1 MYNNNGEFNRYDN
14 GYGNSDGFNDFDRYD
29 GGYGSAGSQAG
40 RLETLGL
47 YTARVFGWMF
57 LGLLLTAGAAFFA
70 TSSPALLNVLFG
82 NYFSFIILMLAE
94 FALVM
99 YLSARIT
106 RMQYG
111 TAIFSFLLYS
121 VLNGLTLSV
130 ILLVYTYSSVAYTFG
145 ITSITFGV
153 MSLYGFITRTDLTR
167 IGNMLFMGLIGLI
180 VLSVVNMFLRASSI
194 EWLISILGIFIFLG
208 LTAYDTQKIKQY
220 YYSTIDNL
228 ELSRKIAIMGAL
240 RLYLDFINLFLT
252 LLRLFGKRR

>member
-1 MYNNNGEFNRYDN
+1 MYDDNGNYNRYGDSS
-14 GYGNSDGFNDFDRYD
+14 GNSDFDRYG
-29 GGYGSAGSQAG
+29 GGYGGNEWQTG

-70 TSSPALLNVLFG
+70 TSSPALLNLLFG
-82 NYFSFIILMLAE
+82 NYFTFIILMVAE
-94 FALVM
+94 FALVI

-111 TAIFSFLLYS
+111 TAVFAFLAYS

-167 IGNMLFMGLIGLI
+167 IGNMLFMGVIGLI
-180 VLSVVNMFLRASSI
+180 VLSLINMFMRATAI
-194 EWLISILGIFIFLG
+194 EWVISILGIFLFLG

-240 RLYLDFINLFLT
+240 RLYLDFINLFLS